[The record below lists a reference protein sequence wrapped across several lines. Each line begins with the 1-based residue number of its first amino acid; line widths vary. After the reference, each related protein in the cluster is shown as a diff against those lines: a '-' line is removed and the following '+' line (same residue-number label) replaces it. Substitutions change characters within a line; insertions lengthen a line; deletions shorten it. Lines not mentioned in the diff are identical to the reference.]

1 VRNAAAAT
9 LRRLLLRADARAA
22 MKVLGEDH
30 PLARTL
36 ALRSSL
42 LVQLLTASV
51 PVVFALVGLTLHVH
65 RATVVLGAA
74 VVVVLGLCAALLL
87 VRQSMRE
94 RAQELIAAGH
104 ERVPLQ
110 VVERERKVLASRGE
124 RERLA
129 NALDKHLEDV
139 RRWRTLLPAT
149 RPLPGVH
156 SLRFTTGEARNVIA
170 LLRSHRPRVRG
181 VAAARRFLT
190 DGRSSLFS
198 GDVELLRGEL
208 VEIADLLRGPAEES
222 HDERVAA

>member
-1 VRNAAAAT
+1 VRNAAATT
-9 LRRLLLRADARAA
+9 LRRLLLRGDERAA
-22 MKVLGEDH
+22 TTVLGEDH

-42 LVQLLTASV
+42 LVQLLTTSV
-51 PVVFALVGLTLHVH
+51 PVMFALVGLTLHVH
-65 RATVVLGAA
+65 RATVVLRAA
-74 VVVVLGLCAALLL
+74 ALVLLGLCAALLL

-94 RAQELIAAGH
+94 RAHELIAAGH
-104 ERVPLQ
+104 EQVPLQ
-110 VVERERKVLASRGE
+110 VVERECRVLASRSE

-139 RRWRTLLPAT
+139 QQWRSLLPAA

-156 SLRFTTGEARNVIA
+156 SLRFTTREARNVIG
-170 LLRSHRPRVRG
+170 LLRSHRPHVRG
-181 VAAARRFLT
+181 VAAVRRFLT

-208 VEIADLLRGPAEES
+208 VEIADLLREPAEES